1 MNAVTLLIVMFIGG
15 TVGGLFG
22 LIFAIPVAASIKI
35 AFDEFIVLRWSRW
48 AAHE

>member
-22 LIFAIPVAASIKI
+22 LIFAIPVAASIKVRSR
-35 AFDEFIVLRWSRW
+35 IVVPRSSRS